1 MSLPLKSLNIMERR
15 SSLRY
20 GIQLGKRNIVQLQVS
35 KKVVIY
41 SHYRKAVGALL
52 VYDITKKS
60 SFKSLQKWLI
70 ELRQFAEPD
79 CLISLVGNKVDL
91 VQNNPELREVSYE
104 EAKRFADENKLIL
117 FETSA
122 MINLQVNEAFD
133 DLVKG

>member
-1 MSLPLKSLNIMERR
+1 M
-15 SSLRY
+15 
-20 GIQLGKRNIVQLQVS
+20 
-35 KKVVIY
+35 
-41 SHYRKAVGALL
+41 
-52 VYDITKKS
+52 
-60 SFKSLQKWLI
+60 QKWLI